1 MTRIKELEELKKNKT
16 TGEQSKIQTN
26 EGKCKNMQTMEL
38 TKQSITNERKKGKK
52 LKKKK
57 GKTERQKKGNI

>member
-1 MTRIKELEELKKNKT
+1 
-16 TGEQSKIQTN
+16 
-26 EGKCKNMQTMEL
+26 MEL